1 MVGGQNKNDLEESV
15 STIVKGQRNIKSLV
29 ESNKESVHSIE
40 KVDVKS
46 NVSKTEIIDKA
57 EFQKDLTGD
66 ERGDEREDDGND
78 DGNQEQE

>member
-1 MVGGQNKNDLEESV
+1 M
-15 STIVKGQRNIKSLV
+15 
-29 ESNKESVHSIE
+29 
-40 KVDVKS
+40 DVKS

-57 EFQKDLTGD
+57 EFQKDLAGD